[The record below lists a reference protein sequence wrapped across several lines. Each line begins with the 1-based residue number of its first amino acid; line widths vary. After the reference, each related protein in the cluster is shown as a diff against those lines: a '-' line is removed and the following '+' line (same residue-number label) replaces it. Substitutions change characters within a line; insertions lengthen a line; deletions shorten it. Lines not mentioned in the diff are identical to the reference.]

1 MMLSLQTAGG
11 MGEGIGRLLLL
22 STKRNSTIALSSAH
36 CFHSIIMFFGK
47 APLRSASREQSS
59 WPRTGQVERRELWL
73 WATAIVVTLL
83 LTAGLASFSYLFE
96 QSDPHF
102 SFYLHQTVRGL
113 IALVFLFDLYI
124 IYQQLEIQR
133 MRRQLNEREE
143 LYRLI
148 SENAEDL
155 ITVIDADGSRIYTS
169 PGYERLFGYT
179 QEELQGGP
187 IADQVHPEDRER
199 ILQARKEAFQTGA
212 RFRLEY
218 RFRRKDGE
226 WRILES
232 TGGVVLSAQG
242 KAKKLV
248 AVSRDVTERK
258 HAEEVLRQREEQLRQ
273 AQKMEA
279 VGRLS
284 GGIAH
289 DFNNLLGVIIGY
301 SEDIEL
307 RVAPGDPLRKN
318 AEEIRKAGERAAAL
332 TQQLL
337 AFSRQQV
344 LQPNILALN
353 HLVSDMGKMLQR
365 LIGAHIELSANLD
378 PKLGSIKADQS
389 QIEQV
394 LVNLVV
400 NARDAMPEG
409 GVLLI
414 ETSSVYLDEA
424 QARSL
429 PFLRPGRHALLT
441 VTDTGVGMDE
451 ETQRHIFEPFFTTKE
466 RGKGTGLGLAT
477 VYGVVKQS
485 GGVVGVNSQ
494 PGQGSTFKI
503 YLPQVADQLAAPTE
517 DSSATRQSPAGT
529 ETVLVAENEEALLEL
544 ISDLLSRSG
553 YKVLTASDGIE
564 AIEIA
569 RSFDGPIHLLLTD
582 IMMPKLNGPPLARRL
597 AKLHP
602 GIRVLFMTGH
612 SEPDETQ
619 HENLP
624 PDCEFLQK
632 PFPRDVL
639 IRKVRQTLDLA
650 ELHVRG

>member
-1 MMLSLQTAGG
+1 
-11 MGEGIGRLLLL
+11 
-22 STKRNSTIALSSAH
+22 
-36 CFHSIIMFFGK
+36 
-47 APLRSASREQSS
+47 
-59 WPRTGQVERRELWL
+59 
-73 WATAIVVTLL
+73 
-83 LTAGLASFSYLFE
+83 
-96 QSDPHF
+96 
-102 SFYLHQTVRGL
+102 
-113 IALVFLFDLYI
+113 
-124 IYQQLEIQR
+124 
-133 MRRQLNEREE
+133 LNEREE

-155 ITVIDADGSRIYTS
+155 IAVIDADGRRIYTS
-169 PGYERLFGYT
+169 PGYGRLFGYT
-179 QEELQGGP
+179 HEELQGVP

-212 RFRLEY
+212 RFRIEF

-232 TGGVVLSAQG
+232 TGGAVLNAQG
-242 KAKKLV
+242 IAEKLV
-248 AVSRDVTERK
+248 AVSRDITERK
-258 HAEEVLRQREEQLRQ
+258 HAEEILRQREEQLRQ

-307 RVAPGDPLRKN
+307 RVAHGDPLRKN

-365 LIGAHIELSANLD
+365 LIGAHIELRTNLD
-378 PKLGSIKADQS
+378 PELGSIKADQS
-389 QIEQV
+389 QIEQII
-394 LVNLVV
+394 VNLVV
-400 NARDAMPEG
+400 NARDAMPDG
-409 GVLLI
+409 GELLI

-424 QARSL
+424 QARGL

-441 VTDTGVGMDE
+441 VTDTGIGMDA

-466 RGKGTGLGLAT
+466 CGKGTGLGLAT

-485 GGVVGVNSQ
+485 GGVVGVHSE

-503 YLPQVADQLAAPTE
+503 YFPQVVGQLAPPKR
-517 DSSATRQSPAGT
+517 DSSATRSFAGT
-529 ETVLVAENEEALLEL
+529 ETVLVAENEAALLEL
-544 ISDLLSRSG
+544 ISDLLARSG
-553 YKVLTASDGIE
+553 YKVLSASDGIE
-564 AIEIA
+564 AIEMA
-569 RSFDGPIHLLLTD
+569 RSFDRPIHLLLTD
-582 IMMPKLNGPPLARRL
+582 IMLPKLNGLAL
-597 AKLHP
+597 ATHVAELHP

-612 SEPDETQ
+612 SEPDETL
-619 HENLP
+619 HESIP
-624 PDCEFLQK
+624 PDSEFLQK